1 MKNED
6 KVIFAIIVIVIAVGL
21 FKNINTGPTPESLE
35 KIKKEI
41 SLSIDKAEKDT
52 LKIEP
57 IDDKIVVECECGGTG
72 FIIHGDGHK
81 TPCPA
86 GDDCEAK
93 KKITSQLVAASP
105 EEKNGIINF
114 YTLPGCPPCQKWKN
128 EIKPW
133 VEASGWK
140 VKDFQSKDAAPW
152 FEVWIKNKAYVFKGF
167 MSKESFKEIVKNAK

>member
-93 KKITSQLVAASP
+93 KKDNIPVSSSEP
-105 EEKNGIINF
+105 RRK
-114 YTLPGCPPCQKWKN
+114 KWN
-128 EIKPW
+128 
-133 VEASGWK
+133 
-140 VKDFQSKDAAPW
+140 
-152 FEVWIKNKAYVFKGF
+152 N
-167 MSKESFKEIVKNAK
+167 